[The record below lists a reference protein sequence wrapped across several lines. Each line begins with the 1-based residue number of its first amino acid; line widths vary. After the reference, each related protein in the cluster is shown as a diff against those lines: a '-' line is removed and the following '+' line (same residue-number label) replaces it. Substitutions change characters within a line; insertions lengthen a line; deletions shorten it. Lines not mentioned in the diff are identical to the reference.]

1 MLSKKIENK
10 IPDITDIATTVA
22 LNAKINEVK
31 DKIRNITNFSYCCWE
46 QIPNVSN
53 LVKKLSI
60 TQKLLKLEI
69 KLLLT
74 MIITNALLLAR

>member
-31 DKIRNITNFSYCCWE
+31 DKIRSTTNFSYCC
-46 QIPNVSN
+46 
-53 LVKKLSI
+53 
-60 TQKLLKLEI
+60 
-69 KLLLT
+69 
-74 MIITNALLLAR
+74 